1 MHKYIVNV
9 HINKID
15 DNGNLTS
22 EDFEYEFEASPLSL
36 LEARRNAIMKAK
48 DLISFFKDE
57 MSEKEFLSFDEAEIK
72 QFKGFNAYSISII
85 LSTEDEPNTVVYGN
99 DESEKLDWLESE
111 YNYFKS
117 SFNLVK
123 SVKVSNETNDFEIIE
138 EDSNFMLN

>member
-22 EDFEYEFEASPLSL
+22 EDFDYEFEASPLSL
-36 LEARRNAIMKAK
+36 LEARRNAIIKAK

-57 MSEKEFLSFDEAEIK
+57 MPEKEFLSFDEAEIK